1 MNLVRGWLPHLLPL
15 AWGAVSTLLWRYA
28 SKTADWVPITIRG
41 LLHNRKVRAELRQI
55 VADVAGYANLSNAE
69 RRQRALE
76 FVRAALLARGI
87 SVTDQEIERAVSDPP
102 EDTRAYFRGRCIQR
116 YPGSIAAASWDSIIF
131 DTGQE
136 TLQRVPMREPLRG
149 TKLHVEDLLEACD
162 EAAALIDALQR

>member
-1 MNLVRGWLPHLLPL
+1 MNLFRGWLPHLLPL

-28 SKTADWVPITIRG
+28 SKTADWVPITLRG

-87 SVTDQEIERAVSDPP
+87 SVTDQEIATLVELLYGQFKRDHPA
-102 EDTRAYFRGRCIQR
+102 A
-116 YPGSIAAASWDSIIF
+116 IA
-131 DTGQE
+131 
-136 TLQRVPMREPLRG
+136 PEPLSSG
-149 TKLHVEDLLEACD
+149 TRD
-162 EAAALIDALQR
+162 EG